1 MKQMRLYNRL
11 PLLAAAALLLPAGCT
26 KDLRPADAGAITV
39 EASIGAPTKV
49 AYDGDKSSF
58 ASGDQI
64 AVYAWTGSST
74 EVPATR
80 VVDGVVNTFD
90 GSAWTPASLM
100 RWKSETDAHYFLGVS
115 PVRSIA
121 SFTEDAF
128 SLTPGDFTASDL
140 LIATNTGGVTAS
152 GGPVALGFS
161 HVMAKLDVNLNFRS
175 QWGGTPTVT
184 SVNVTAKSSASVNYL
199 AKAVTATGTAA
210 AVSLTA
216 LESPASGFARS
227 YSGLQV
233 PQSGVRQI
241 VVRIGDADFVYE
253 AGENIPLVPGKV
265 TTVNL
270 IVGRDKIVPGGLTI
284 TDWVS
289 GDPFFSG
296 ELKPNDYSQ
305 MPLTFE
311 ALEAGAKVTFT
322 LASGVTGP
330 VQYSTDGSA
339 WTDYVSGTPIT
350 LTNVGDVV
358 MFRGDNAGY
367 SVSFSESSNFKCS
380 APCSVYG
387 NIMSLV
393 SSTDFSTATTLTA
406 DYTFSNLFQDNA
418 YLRSDASRALV
429 LPATTLAVSCYA
441 YMFYG
446 CTGLS
451 SVPALS
457 ATTLA
462 DGCYNG
468 MFQGCTGLSSAPAL
482 PATELAD
489 GCYSHMFYC
498 CTSLSSAPALP
509 AATLAD
515 GCYHSMFYG
524 CTSLSSAPALPATT
538 LADGCYYTMFYGCT
552 SLSSAPALPATTLAY
567 ACYNGMFYGCT
578 SLSSAPA
585 LPATTLTENCYKSM
599 FSYCSSLNSITCAAT
614 DISATDCTF
623 DWLDGVA
630 DSGTFIGSSK
640 AGWEPNSV
648 SGIPSG
654 WTLADSSLPL
664 TFKAL
669 EAGAQVNFTLSSGVT
684 GPVQYS
690 TDGSTWTDYSSETPI
705 TLTNVGDIVM
715 FRGDNAGYYV
725 AANDR
730 SNFKCSAPCSVYGNI
745 MSLVSSTDFATATT
759 LTADFTFSNLFRDN
773 AYLRSD
779 ASKALVLPATTLANA
794 CYFQMFF
801 GCASLI
807 SAPALPATTLAD
819 NCYAQM
825 FLDCSSLTSAPVL
838 PATTL
843 ANDCYYFMFF
853 NCRSLNSITCAATD
867 ISATGCTAFWLDSV
881 AASGTFS
888 TPSSTAWSSGSSGIP
903 AGWTRVDLP

>member
-1 MKQMRLYNRL
+1 MRLYNRL

-58 ASGDQI
+58 AAGDKI

-140 LIATNTGGVTAS
+140 LITTNTGGVTAS

-253 AGENIPLVPGKV
+253 AGEDIPLVPGKV

-311 ALEAGAKVTFT
+311 ALEAGAKVSFT
-322 LASGVTGP
+322 LASTVTG
-330 VQYSTDGSA
+330 VQYSTDGST
-339 WTDYVSGTPIT
+339 WTDYVSDTPIT
-350 LTNVGDVV
+350 LTNVGDIVL
-358 MFRGDNAGY
+358 FRGDNARY
-367 SVSFSESSNFKCS
+367 SVSLSDRSCFSCS

-393 SSTDFSTATTLTA
+393 SSTDFATATTLTA
-406 DYTFSNLFQDNA
+406 YKTFSYLFYKNTN
-418 YLRSDASRALV
+418 LRSDASRALV
-429 LPATTLAVSCYA
+429 LPATTLAVSCYSS
-441 YMFYG
+441 MFEG

-451 SVPALS
+451 SAPALP

-462 DGCYNG
+462 DDCYFQMFLGCASLISAPALPATTLAGGCYAYMFSSCTGLSSAPALPATTLAEYCYFN

-482 PATELAD
+482 PAT
-489 GCYSHMFYC
+489 
-498 CTSLSSAPALP
+498 
-509 AATLAD
+509 TLAKS
-515 GCYHSMFYG
+515 CYESMFSG
-524 CTSLSSAPALPATT
+524 CQGLTSAPALPATT
-538 LADGCYYTMFYGCT
+538 LAEYCYYHMFQ
-552 SLSSAPALPATTLAY
+552 
-567 ACYNGMFYGCT
+567 F
-578 SLSSAPA
+578 
-585 LPATTLTENCYKSM
+585 
-599 FSYCSSLNSITCAAT
+599 CSRLVSITCAAT
-614 DISATDCTF
+614 DISATGCTAF
-623 DWLDGVA
+623 WLDGVA
-630 DSGTFIGSSK
+630 DSGTFIGSNK
-640 AGWEPNSV
+640 AGWASNSA

-690 TDGSTWTDYSSETPI
+690 TDGSTWTDYVSGTPI

-759 LTADFTFSNLFRDN
+759 LTADRAFSNLFQDN

-779 ASKALVLPATTLANA
+779 ASKALVLPATTLADG
-794 CYFQMFF
+794 CYRSMFQD
-801 GCASLI
+801 CTSLS
-807 SAPALPATTLAD
+807 SAPALPATTLAES
-819 NCYAQM
+819 CYAFM
-825 FLDCSSLTSAPVL
+825 FNDCTGLKSAPAL

-843 ANDCYYFMFF
+843 AKNCYAYMF
-853 NCRSLNSITCAATD
+853 NYCRSLNDITCAATD
-867 ISATGCTAFWLDSV
+867 ISATECTLSWLDGV
-881 AASGTFS
+881 ADSGTFTTPKS
-888 TPSSTAWSSGSSGIP
+888 TNWLSGSDGIP

>member
-1 MKQMRLYNRL
+1 MRLYNRL

-58 ASGDQI
+58 AAGDKI

-140 LIATNTGGVTAS
+140 LITTNTGGVTAS

-253 AGENIPLVPGKV
+253 AGEDIPLVPGKV

-289 GDPFFSG
+289 GEPFFSG

-367 SVSFSESSNFKCS
+367 FVS
-380 APCSVYG
+380 
-387 NIMSLV
+387 
-393 SSTDFSTATTLTA
+393 
-406 DYTFSNLFQDNA
+406 
-418 YLRSDASRALV
+418 
-429 LPATTLAVSCYA
+429 
-441 YMFYG
+441 
-446 CTGLS
+446 
-451 SVPALS
+451 
-457 ATTLA
+457 
-462 DGCYNG
+462 
-468 MFQGCTGLSSAPAL
+468 
-482 PATELAD
+482 
-489 GCYSHMFYC
+489 
-498 CTSLSSAPALP
+498 
-509 AATLAD
+509 
-515 GCYHSMFYG
+515 
-524 CTSLSSAPALPATT
+524 
-538 LADGCYYTMFYGCT
+538 
-552 SLSSAPALPATTLAY
+552 
-567 ACYNGMFYGCT
+567 
-578 SLSSAPA
+578 
-585 LPATTLTENCYKSM
+585 
-599 FSYCSSLNSITCAAT
+599 
-614 DISATDCTF
+614 IS
-623 DWLDGVA
+623 
-630 DSGTFIGSSK
+630 
-640 AGWEPNSV
+640 
-648 SGIPSG
+648 
-654 WTLADSSLPL
+654 
-664 TFKAL
+664 
-669 EAGAQVNFTLSSGVT
+669 
-684 GPVQYS
+684 
-690 TDGSTWTDYSSETPI
+690 
-705 TLTNVGDIVM
+705 
-715 FRGDNAGYYV
+715 
-725 AANDR
+725 DR
-730 SNFKCSAPCSVYGNI
+730 SNFNCSAPCSVYGNI

-759 LTADFTFSNLFRDN
+759 LTADRAFSNLFRDN

-825 FLDCSSLTSAPVL
+825 FLDCRSLTSAPVL

-843 ANDCYYFMFF
+843 AKSCYYFMFS

-867 ISATGCTAFWLDSV
+867 ISATGCTAFWLDGV
-881 AASGTFS
+881 ANSGTFS